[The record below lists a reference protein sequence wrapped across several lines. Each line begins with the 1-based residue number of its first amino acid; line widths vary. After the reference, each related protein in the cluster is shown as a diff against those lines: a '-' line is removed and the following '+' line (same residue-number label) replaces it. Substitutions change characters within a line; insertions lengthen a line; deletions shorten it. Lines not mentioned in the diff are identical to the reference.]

1 MPNRQHPS
9 GDSPSEYFI
18 KDLPA
23 THNPLIGI
31 LPVDTLN
38 NTRNAL
44 CTLREFSENPG
55 VAPKQEANT
64 GFYSLM
70 TCVIDALD
78 FEIHGRE

>member
-1 MPNRQHPS
+1 MSNNQT
-9 GDSPSEYFI
+9 PSEKYALEYFES
-18 KDLPA
+18 DLPT

-44 CTLREFSENPG
+44 CTLREFSETPG
-55 VAPKQEANT
+55 VTPKQEANT

-70 TCVIDALD
+70 TCIIDALD
-78 FEIHGRE
+78 FEIHSRK

>member
-1 MPNRQHPS
+1 MTDNRNAS
-9 GDSPSEYFI
+9 WKYYAEYFES
-18 KDLPA
+18 DLPA

-44 CTLREFSENPG
+44 CTLREYSELSGTQPQ
-55 VAPKQEANT
+55 KEAST
-64 GFYSLM
+64 GFYTLM

-78 FEIHGRE
+78 FEIHSRE